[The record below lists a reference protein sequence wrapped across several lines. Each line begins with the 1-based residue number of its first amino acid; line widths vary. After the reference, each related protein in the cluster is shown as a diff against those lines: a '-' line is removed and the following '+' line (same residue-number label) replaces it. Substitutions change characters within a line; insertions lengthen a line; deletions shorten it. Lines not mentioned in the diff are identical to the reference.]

1 MPVATGFR
9 RGRCGTKPGYRVRR
23 YDGRRSNHNGDYDFM
38 NMRPVFP
45 LLIFIFFANL
55 ATSVHAAAPLT
66 KVLLTTGS
74 VSEREAAVYVAQEQG
89 YFRKYGVDVQF
100 IQARN
105 GPVGM
110 AALSSGESQFHW
122 GSVSGANLG
131 AIAEGADIVFVAGF
145 INRLTGM
152 FMANSKIKSPAELRG
167 KSVGVN
173 SLSGGGWIF
182 SMLTLDHWGL
192 SPERDK
198 IQFRSLGDQTVM
210 VQGLMAGIV
219 DAALVG
225 YAHGRNL
232 QNKGYTV
239 LADVEKLPI
248 PYQGSGLMSRRNF
261 MRTQPA
267 VAESVF
273 RGLLDAVNIIRNPAN
288 KAEVVRAVAKG
299 MRLAKVEDAEEGY
312 KSLPTLYD
320 QKIYPSVD
328 GIRNVIRLL
337 GSTNEK
343 IRKLKAEDLVEDTV
357 LKKLEKEG
365 RF

>member
-1 MPVATGFR
+1 MTRNAFT
-9 RGRCGTKPGYRVRR
+9 
-23 YDGRRSNHNGDYDFM
+23 SL
-38 NMRPVFP
+38 
-45 LLIFIFFANL
+45 LLISLCLGGSQADS
-55 ATSVHAAAPLT
+55 ATQLT
-66 KVLLTTGS
+66 RVLLTTGS
-74 VSEREAAVYVAQEQG
+74 VSEREAAIYVAQEQG
-89 YFRKYGVDVQF
+89 YFRKYGLDVQF
-100 IQARN
+100 VQARS

-152 FMANSKIKSPAELRG
+152 FMAQPKIKTPAELKG

-210 VQGLMAGIV
+210 VQGFQTGIV
-219 DAALVG
+219 DAVLVG

-232 QNKGYTV
+232 QHKGYTV

-248 PYQGSGLMSRRNF
+248 AYQGSGLMSRRAF
-261 MRTQPA
+261 MKSNPA
-267 VAESVF
+267 VAEGVF
-273 RGLLDAVNIIRNPAN
+273 RGLLDGVNFIRNPAN
-288 KAEVVRAVAKG
+288 KSEVIRALVKG
-299 MRLAKVEDAEEGY
+299 MRLRGPEDAEEGY
-312 KSLPTLYD
+312 QSLPTLYD
-320 QKIYPSVD
+320 KKIYPSAD

-337 GSTNEK
+337 GGTNEK
-343 IRKLKAEDLVEDTV
+343 IRRLRAEDLVEDSV
-357 LKKLEKEG
+357 LRKLEKEG

>member
-1 MPVATGFR
+1 MI
-9 RGRCGTKPGYRVRR
+9 
-23 YDGRRSNHNGDYDFM
+23 
-38 NMRPVFP
+38 MRPLFT
-45 LLIFIFFANL
+45 LLAFIL
-55 ATSVHAAAPLT
+55 LTISVQSLHAASALT

-225 YAHGRNL
+225 YAHGKNL

-273 RGLLDAVNIIRNPAN
+273 RGLLDAVNVIRNPAN
-288 KAEVVRAVAKG
+288 KAEVLRAVAKG

-343 IRKLKAEDLVEDTV
+343 IRKLKAEDLVEDAV